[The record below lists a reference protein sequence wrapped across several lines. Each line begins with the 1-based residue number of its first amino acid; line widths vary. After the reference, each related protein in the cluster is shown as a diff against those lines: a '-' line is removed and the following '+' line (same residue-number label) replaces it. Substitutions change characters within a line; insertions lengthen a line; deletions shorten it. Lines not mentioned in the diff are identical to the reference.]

1 MNSTPPEVG
10 IEKEKS
16 SAYGANLVWF
26 LRELQHADKD
36 LLSDGFIEVY
46 GEDPAGNE
54 GSCEVDIS
62 DLAKEAAD
70 TIELLQNELRQANS
84 TVDQMQEILDD
95 YEDAHPAVK
104 AERDEALAKLAAM
117 ETKAKQLITKA
128 CCNAV
133 EKLTELA
140 PNQGWDSGEVVAEMY
155 IRQLSDK
162 PVPADK
168 PAPRITEQDA
178 REILLNWDSYRA
190 GSRASGVTPS
200 HFKKWMDDHGQPL
213 LNKLNADRGQVPAVA
228 VPDALQKL
236 RLEVAEA
243 INILAMCGDQT
254 PVDQLGKKL
263 AAALNAS
270 APSHSQQSA
279 RSPQHYA
286 IEHAEY
292 MAVSGEQLMDY
303 LNEIANEDDGV
314 LVPDDRFGDYI
325 GGLRSGVYEF
335 RKRRDR
341 CSSHES
347 EQGSAV

>member
-10 IEKEKS
+10 IEKEYS
-16 SAYGANLVWF
+16 QGVCEDGAAILCDGQPLTIEEILQG
-26 LRELQHADKD
+26 LRERDKA
-36 LLSDGFIEVY
+36 LGKLS
-46 GEDPAGNE
+46 
-54 GSCEVDIS
+54 
-62 DLAKEAAD
+62 
-70 TIELLQNELRQANS
+70 
-84 TVDQMQEILDD
+84 
-95 YEDAHPAVK
+95 
-104 AERDEALAKLAAM
+104 AM
-117 ETKAKQLITKA
+117 ESKAKQLITNA
-128 CCNAV
+128 CCTAV

-140 PNQGWDSGEVVAEMY
+140 PNQGWDSGDVVAEMY

-168 PAPRITEQDA
+168 PTRITEQDA
-178 REILLNWDSYRA
+178 REIIGSYEAHYKDDSGFDWWFRENGPA
-190 GSRASGVTPS
+190 
-200 HFKKWMDDHGQPL
+200 L
-213 LNKLNADRGQVPAVA
+213 LNKLNADREQVPAVA
-228 VPDALQKL
+228 VPDCARKVCEAWAERERAQDEYDKARAQMLEEQKWNERAGDVRDEFD
-236 RLEVAEA
+236 RLWRCNDAFQSS
-243 INILAMCGDQT
+243 IKAMVDEIT
-254 PVDQLGKKL
+254 PML
-263 AAALNAS
+263 AA

-347 EQGSAV
+347 EQGGAV